1 MKIQLIRCFRLI
13 HDCSVHTPC
22 RKRSIPFSDTTL
34 SFHPHIL
41 YQIPIGNQ
49 QTAYAQCSRYE
60 IPFVIFLKHTAIDR
74 FGIRNKTI
82 METGIDPHHHI
93 LLYETQISFDKLIT
107 IQADLRFEIQTEE
120 IIDVPYSLYPRI
132 ESRLELML

>member
-1 MKIQLIRCFRLI
+1 
-13 HDCSVHTPC
+13 
-22 RKRSIPFSDTTL
+22 
-34 SFHPHIL
+34 
-41 YQIPIGNQ
+41 
-49 QTAYAQCSRYE
+49 
-60 IPFVIFLKHTAIDR
+60 
-74 FGIRNKTI
+74 

-93 LLYETQISFDKLIT
+93 LLHEIQISFDKLIT